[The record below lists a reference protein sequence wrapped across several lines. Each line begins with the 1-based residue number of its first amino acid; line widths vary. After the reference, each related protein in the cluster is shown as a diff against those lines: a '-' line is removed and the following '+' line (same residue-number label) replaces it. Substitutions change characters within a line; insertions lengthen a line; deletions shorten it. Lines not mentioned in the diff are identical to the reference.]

1 MTDTGPGIPAEDRER
16 ATKRFVR
23 LEASR
28 TQPGNGLGLAM
39 VDAIARLHRG
49 RLELSD
55 GPGTAP
61 NIGLRAA
68 LLLPEV

>member
-1 MTDTGPGIPAEDRER
+1 
-16 ATKRFVR
+16 
-23 LEASR
+23 
-28 TQPGNGLGLAM
+28 GLGLAM